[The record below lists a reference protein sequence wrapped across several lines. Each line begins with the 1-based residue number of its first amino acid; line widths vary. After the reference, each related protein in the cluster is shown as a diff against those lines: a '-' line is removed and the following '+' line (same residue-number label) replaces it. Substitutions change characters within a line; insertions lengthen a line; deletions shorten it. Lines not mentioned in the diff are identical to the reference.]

1 MVLVR
6 IRYPKPPILG
16 CFSGNCWNTC
26 EDAGFLGHIFQ
37 PGFSLQKKVPNSDEF
52 CMVILLGS
60 SVDQQKDITN
70 HRWLK
75 KPLRRVGRRASAMVD
90 SSLLQ

>member
-6 IRYPKPPILG
+6 IRYPKPPLAASVEIVGTPVKTLG
-16 CFSGNCWNTC
+16 FWDTFFKV
-26 EDAGFLGHIFQ
+26 DFPF
-37 PGFSLQKKVPNSDEF
+37 KKRAPNSDEF

-75 KPLRRVGRRASAMVD
+75 KPLRRVGRRASAMVGN
-90 SSLLQ
+90 SLLQ